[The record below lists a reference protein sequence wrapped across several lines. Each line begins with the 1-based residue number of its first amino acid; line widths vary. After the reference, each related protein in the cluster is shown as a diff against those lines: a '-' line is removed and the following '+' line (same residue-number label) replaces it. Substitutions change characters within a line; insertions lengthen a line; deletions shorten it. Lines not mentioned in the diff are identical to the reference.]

1 MLVEVPVS
9 SMKTRRSGSS
19 SVWFCAH
26 SVRAAAT
33 SGRSCS
39 AARTVFFEADAMAV
53 EEPPDRPKP
62 CLVPAI
68 IEQTAL
74 DFLQRQIGLAPHQL
88 KQPLLMSLERR
99 PALAL
104 VRFRRDAAG
113 LPPPLRPPDRRR
125 DSDHEL
131 LRRSRCRRSTLN
143 HVDHSN
149 SQVGRIAHRRP
160 PQLKKA
166 SESYSQPKGNPLDS
180 QKVETALRRRSSD
193 DCAP

>member
-1 MLVEVPVS
+1 MF
-9 SMKTRRSGSS
+9 
-19 SVWFCAH
+19 FCG
-26 SVRAAAT
+26 VRAT
-33 SGRSCS
+33 KKPS
-39 AARTVFFEADAMAV
+39 AAPFHQEDRSQPFLRPQADAVRDGFFEADAMTL

-62 CLVPAI
+62 RLVPAL

-88 KQPLLMSLERR
+88 EQPLLMPLERR
-99 PALAL
+99 PALSL

-131 LRRSRCRRSTLN
+131 LRRSPCRRPTLN

-149 SQVGRIAHRRP
+149 SQV
-160 PQLKKA
+160 
-166 SESYSQPKGNPLDS
+166 
-180 QKVETALRRRSSD
+180 
-193 DCAP
+193 